1 MQRMWSGGRGSK
13 EAAEALA
20 RDWAQGKPASQAD
33 SCGPAEIAGHVVC
46 ALSDQDL
53 GHNCLGTSMGEIA
66 GHTKS
71 TGDCMVHGA
80 PKAQAGV
87 SRSERAQ
94 PPSTTSKST
103 VALSVSISAIRSP
116 GWISSPTLTR
126 YLAMFPEVIV
136 GESAGRPSTV
146 CDG

>member
-1 MQRMWSGGRGSK
+1 MHMWSGGRGGK

-20 RDWAQGKPASQAD
+20 RHWTQGKPASRAD
-33 SCGPAEIAGHVVC
+33 SCEPAEISGHVIR
-46 ALSDQDL
+46 AFRDQDL
-53 GHNCLGTSMGEIA
+53 GHNCSGTSRGEIP
-66 GHTKS
+66 GHARS
-71 TGDCMVHGA
+71 TGGWMVHGA

-87 SRSERAQ
+87 SWSERAQ